1 MYSYNLR
8 GDVCRSKF
16 LDIARVRDV
25 ILNESMSYWQLDQ
38 YVAFVCERESELQ
51 VPFRNLSIK

>member
-8 GDVCRSKF
+8 GDVCGSKF

-25 ILNESMSYWQLDQ
+25 ILNESMSYWQLD
-38 YVAFVCERESELQ
+38 
-51 VPFRNLSIK
+51 